1 MSPQSVSKPSKEH
14 KLNSE
19 SDDQLVQEFSK
30 EEDHSLPVITNK
42 GPLSMKIV
50 TGTEIDML
58 YVLLNSSLPTF
69 ILKPNSYHSK
79 QPLCDYHFYR
89 DTAKD
94 PTYWSKV
101 CLYYMVKLAR
111 EGTTLR
117 RVLEPLFHHFDT
129 QNQWS
134 SEKGVAARILMY
146 LLSLLEESGS
156 PNSVNNFPKKVKSL
170 SNFSVID
177 CLLHTRR

>member
-69 ILKPNSYHSK
+69 ILKQNSYHSK
-79 QPLCDYHFYR
+79 
-89 DTAKD
+89 
-94 PTYWSKV
+94 
-101 CLYYMVKLAR
+101 
-111 EGTTLR
+111 
-117 RVLEPLFHHFDT
+117 
-129 QNQWS
+129 
-134 SEKGVAARILMY
+134 
-146 LLSLLEESGS
+146 
-156 PNSVNNFPKKVKSL
+156 
-170 SNFSVID
+170 
-177 CLLHTRR
+177 